1 MSFLVILRN
10 EKLYRE
16 ILIMKKILILLAIT
30 ICISCHKTEKDK
42 KQESSK
48 PAIKAYK
55 LSSTTLAGG
64 KLIRVD
70 SFPSKFITPRPV
82 DVWLPENYSS
92 EKKYAV
98 LYMHDGQM
106 LFDAKTTWNKQE
118 WMVDEAATKLMKDG
132 IVKDFIVVAIHNIPQ
147 IRWQDLFPEKAM
159 DFVPK
164 EAKEN
169 LYAEAKKNNFS
180 TNLKGDE
187 YLQFLVSE
195 LKPYIDKTYAVYSNK
210 ENTFVM
216 GSSMGGLMSMYAV
229 AEYPTVFAGAACV
242 STHWVGGSPSE
253 NNPLPEAIF
262 AYLKENLPDS
272 KSHKMY
278 FDYGNKT
285 LDQLYPQYAP
295 KVDSIFL
302 KNGYTKDN
310 YKNLFFEGTNHSEK
324 SWQKRVDIPLTFL
337 LKK

>member
-1 MSFLVILRN
+1 
-10 EKLYRE
+10 
-16 ILIMKKILILLAIT
+16 MKKILTLLAI
-30 ICISCHKTEKDK
+30 IVCISCHKTAKDK

-48 PAIKAYK
+48 LAIKAYQ
-55 LSSTTLAGG
+55 LSTTNLVAG

-70 SFPSKFITPRPV
+70 SFPSKYITPRPV
-82 DVWLPENYSS
+82 DVWLPKNYSS
-92 EKKYAV
+92 EKQYAV

-106 LFDAKTTWNKQE
+106 LFDANTTWNKQE
-118 WMVDEAATKLMKDG
+118 WMIDEVATQLMQENKTR
-132 IVKDFIVVAIHNIPQ
+132 DFIVVGTHNIPA

-159 DFVPK
+159 NYLSKEDK
-164 EAKEN
+164 EAVYE
-169 LYAEAKKNNFS
+169 EAKKNNFS

-195 LKPYIDKTYAVYSNK
+195 LKPYIDKTYSVYSNK

-229 AEYPTVFAGAACV
+229 AEYPSVFAGAACV

-253 NNPLPEAIF
+253 QNPLPIAIF
-262 AYLKENLPDS
+262 AYLKENVPDS

-285 LDQLYPQYAP
+285 LDQLYPKYAP

-302 KNGYTKDN
+302 KNGYTKEN
-310 YKNLFFEGTNHSEK
+310 YKNLFFEGTNHSEL
-324 SWQKRVDIPLTFL
+324 SWQKRVNIPLTFL